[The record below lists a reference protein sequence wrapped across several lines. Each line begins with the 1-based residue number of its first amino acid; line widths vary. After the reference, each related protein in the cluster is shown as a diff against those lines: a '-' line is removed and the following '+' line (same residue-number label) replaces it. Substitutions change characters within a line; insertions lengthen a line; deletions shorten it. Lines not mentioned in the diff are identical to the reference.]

1 MSIVLALL
9 IDRWWGEPPAR
20 LHPVVW
26 MGHYLKR
33 TGSGLPGRG
42 PKMALALG
50 SVYWLA
56 GAALTAAAY
65 GYAGHMLARF
75 PLWLD
80 VALTAVLLK
89 PLFAL
94 RMLLGE
100 VEAVERSLTQSVES
114 GRARLALIVSRD
126 TEQLDSSEVRESALE
141 SLAENLS
148 DSVIAPLF
156 WFAIFGLP
164 GAAVYRFANTADAMW
179 GYRGRWE
186 WAGKF
191 AARTDD
197 LLNLV
202 PARITALGLLLA
214 GPNRMSV
221 LRRLPQEAARTAS
234 PNSGWPM
241 GALALSLNIRLRKPQ
256 VYALNAE
263 GQVPSGQDI
272 ATALRRA
279 ATANVPRGRGPHEC
293 AKRVQ
298 AVVRDLAIPH
308 EVPEG
313 VLHLRGEAATERSK
327 ELGKEDR
334 ATLREHVADALVRRP
349 FPRRGDG
356 HE

>member
-26 MGHYLKR
+26 MGNYLKYA
-33 TGSGLPGRG
+33 GKGLPDHGAA
-42 PKMALALG
+42 MAFFLG
-50 SVYWLA
+50 TAYWLA
-56 GAALTAAAY
+56 GAALVAAAY
-65 GYAGHMLARF
+65 AYAGLLLARL

-80 VALTAVLLK
+80 LLLTAVLLK

-100 VEAVERSLTQSVES
+100 VAAVEQALTQNIES

-126 TEQLDSSEVRESALE
+126 TAQLDASEVRESALE

-156 WFAIFGLP
+156 WFAVFGLP

-191 AARTDD
+191 AARADD
-197 LLNLV
+197 LLNLL
-202 PARITALGLLLA
+202 PARITAVGLLLA
-214 GPNRMSV
+214 GPNRMAL
-221 LRRLPQEAARTAS
+221 LRRLPQEAARTTS

-241 GALALSLNIRLRKPQ
+241 GALALSLNVRLRKPR
-256 VYALNAE
+256 VYALNAN
-263 GQVPSGQDI
+263 GSAPSAQD
-272 ATALRRA
+272 TASGLGRA
-279 ATANVPRGRGPHEC
+279 ETTAWI
-293 AKRVQ
+293 
-298 AVVRDLAIPH
+298 LAILLAI
-308 EVPEG
+308 G
-313 VLHLRGEAATERSK
+313 VQYASGAGYA
-327 ELGKEDR
+327 
-334 ATLREHVADALVRRP
+334 
-349 FPRRGDG
+349 
-356 HE
+356 

>member
-1 MSIVLALL
+1 VSIVLALL

-26 MGHYLKR
+26 MGHYLRLAGK
-33 TGSGLPGRG
+33 SLPDRG
-42 PKMALALG
+42 HTMALFLG
-50 SVYWLA
+50 TAYWLA
-56 GAALTAAAY
+56 GAALVAAAY
-65 GYAGHMLARF
+65 AYAGVVLARL
-75 PLWLD
+75 PLWLNLL
-80 VALTAVLLK
+80 LTAVLLK

-100 VEAVERSLTQSVES
+100 VAAVEQALAQDIES

-126 TEQLDSSEVRESALE
+126 TAQLDSSEVRESALE

-197 LLNLV
+197 LLNLL
-202 PARITALGLLLA
+202 PARITALGLALA
-214 GPNRMSV
+214 GPNRLAL
-221 LRRLPQEAARTAS
+221 LRRLPQEAVRTAS

-241 GALALSLNIRLRKPQ
+241 GALALSLNVRLRKPR
-256 VYALNAE
+256 VYTLNAN
-263 GQVPSGQDI
+263 GSAPSAQDT
-272 ATALRRA
+272 ATGLRRA
-279 ATANVPRGRGPHEC
+279 ETTAWIV
-293 AKRVQ
+293 ALL
-298 AVVRDLAIPH
+298 LAI
-308 EVPEG
+308 G
-313 VLHLRGEAATERSK
+313 AQYGSGAGYA
-327 ELGKEDR
+327 
-334 ATLREHVADALVRRP
+334 
-349 FPRRGDG
+349 
-356 HE
+356 

>member
-1 MSIVLALL
+1 VSIILALL
-9 IDRWWGEPPAR
+9 IDRWWGEPPAH

-33 TGSGLPGRG
+33 AGKGLADRG
-42 PKMALALG
+42 PKMAFFLG
-50 SVYWLA
+50 TAYWLA
-56 GAALTAAAY
+56 GAVLVAAAY
-65 GYAGHMLARF
+65 GYAGLVLARL

-80 VALTAVLLK
+80 VSLTALLLK

-100 VEAVERSLTQSVES
+100 VAAVEQSLTQGIDS

-126 TEQLDSSEVRESALE
+126 TTQLDSSEVRESALE

-214 GPNRMSV
+214 GPNRIAV

-241 GALALSLNIRLRKPQ
+241 GALALSLNVRLRKPR
-256 VYALNAE
+256 VYALNVNGSA
-263 GQVPSGQDI
+263 PSAQD
-272 ATALRRA
+272 TAAGLRRA
-279 ATANVPRGRGPHEC
+279 EATAW
-293 AKRVQ
+293 
-298 AVVRDLAIPH
+298 VVALLLAM
-308 EVPEG
+308 G
-313 VLHLRGEAATERSK
+313 AQYGSGAGYA
-327 ELGKEDR
+327 
-334 ATLREHVADALVRRP
+334 
-349 FPRRGDG
+349 
-356 HE
+356 

>member
-1 MSIVLALL
+1 VSIVLALL

-26 MGHYLKR
+26 MGNYLKCA
-33 TGSGLPGRG
+33 GKGLPDRG
-42 PKMALALG
+42 PATAFFLG
-50 SVYWLA
+50 TAYWFA
-56 GAALTAAAY
+56 GAALVAAAY
-65 GYAGHMLARF
+65 AYAGVMLARLPF
-75 PLWLD
+75 WLD
-80 VALTAVLLK
+80 LLLTAVLLK

-100 VEAVERSLTQSVES
+100 VAAVEQSLTQNIES

-126 TEQLDSSEVRESALE
+126 TARLDSSEVRESALE

-191 AARTDD
+191 AARADD
-197 LLNLV
+197 LLNLL

-214 GPNRMSV
+214 GPNRMAL
-221 LRRLPQEAARTAS
+221 LRRLPQEAGRTAS

-241 GALALSLNIRLRKPQ
+241 GALALSLNVRLRKPG
-256 VYALNAE
+256 VYALNAN
-263 GQVPSGQDI
+263 GSAPSAQDAETGLHRVEI
-272 ATALRRA
+272 TAWIVAIL
-279 ATANVPRGRGPHEC
+279 
-293 AKRVQ
+293 
-298 AVVRDLAIPH
+298 LAIA
-308 EVPEG
+308 VQFG
-313 VLHLRGEAATERSK
+313 SGAGYA
-327 ELGKEDR
+327 
-334 ATLREHVADALVRRP
+334 
-349 FPRRGDG
+349 
-356 HE
+356 